1 MRQRGD
7 SSSFLG
13 IPCGE
18 ITYFASLA
26 LRNVFGHKQVQKKDP
41 GKKTGQEPG
50 LARAHIYFDFHFPQP
65 EKEPPEKSIK
75 QGVKVGDA

>member
-1 MRQRGD
+1 MVTNK
-7 SSSFLG
+7 F
-13 IPCGE
+13 
-18 ITYFASLA
+18 
-26 LRNVFGHKQVQKKDP
+26 KKRTP